1 MVRSNCR
8 CEEEEAG
15 IDGRSPDNGLLTP
28 AMKLARPVI
37 AKRFSKEIEK
47 SYGRAL

>member
-1 MVRSNCR
+1 VGRLYHAAEWCAN
-8 CEEEEAG
+8 E
-15 IDGRSPDNGLLTP
+15 RSPDNGLLTP

-37 AKRFSKEIEK
+37 ARQFAKEIEK